1 MKSLFFTY
9 FFVQEAVSRLHEEAA
24 EPVIIKELGEG
35 LAETKEK
42 TDKSGVK
49 KNKPKSQLS
58 LIAGSIKTKRKR

>member
-1 MKSLFFTY
+1 M
-9 FFVQEAVSRLHEEAA
+9 SRLHEEAA